1 MCDPISIGLG
11 VAAASTAANAAA
23 SSSAARQQNRY
34 LTAQGEAQDENY
46 RRTVESVREDV
57 GLQTDALMAQQIE
70 AISAQKQQL
79 QNITRDARA
88 ASSAYTASLGETGI
102 EGRSVDQVHQQFE
115 RGVLEFE
122 SAAVRNVSNYT
133 SQLNREARAIY
144 NRGQSIINQGYP
156 APLPPYQSVN
166 FGLIAVQGALQ
177 GLQTG
182 IGYHA
187 ATKTP

>member
-1 MCDPISIGLG
+1 MCEPVLIGLA
-11 VAAASTAANAAA
+11 VSAASTAANSAA
-23 SSSAARQQNRY
+23 SSSAARKQNRY
-34 LTAQGEAQDENY
+34 LTAQGQAQDENY

-57 GLQTDALMAQQIE
+57 GIQTDALMAQQIE

-79 QNITRDARA
+79 QNITRDARS
-88 ASSAYTASLGETGI
+88 ASSAYTASVAEMGI
-102 EGRSVDQVHQQFE
+102 EGRTVEQVHQQFE

-122 SAAVRNVSNYT
+122 SAAVRNISNYT

-166 FGLIAVQGALQ
+166 FGLIATQGAIA
-177 GLQTG
+177 GLQSG
-182 IGYHA
+182 LAYHS